1 LSSQTGV
8 RAPSRGHGNRACRA
22 PRPPLKCQPARDFIF
37 GHAALLVNARNLCIL
52 AASRREGR
60 VCSPWHCEGCC
71 ASKVIMLSLCC
82 AAPMGRG
89 APARRRWLRL
99 NIEGRASARECLISG
114 QVRRTRVSACRLS
127 AMPLAPGRGHSFRG
141 GVGPPRR
148 ATKQGHDF
156 SNEAARTVA
165 LFTLAQ
171 CLRHQPRAAQSFFGF
186 QESGSREDMVRAKF
200 PRSRSPARLA
210 ILRLARRSRGRAA
223 FGRAGAAP
231 AQRAAKLS
239 TDGGPLSRKGATKAP
254 QRRHKGT
261 TKAPQRRHKGA
272 TKGSPRFSF
281 LNAVQRGA
289 PQRGHKGA
297 TNGLRARVRFALWVL
312 CVRFGCAL
320 SGSLRLR
327 PSRLAQGR
335 AQGGPIGAPGS
346 RGGRLGKAA
355 GLIGRG
361 FRYFDVGAVGRR
373 LDGNMKDI
381 SF

>member
-1 LSSQTGV
+1 MFASFLSSQTGV

-156 SNEAARTVA
+156 SNDAARTVA

-223 FGRAGAAP
+223 FGRAGAAH

-239 TDGGPLSRKGATKAP
+239 TDGGPLSRKGAA
-254 QRRHKGT
+254 
-261 TKAPQRRHKGA
+261 KAPQRRHKGA
-272 TKGSPRFSF
+272 TK
-281 LNAVQRGA
+281 A
-289 PQRGHKGA
+289 PQRHHKGA
-297 TNGLRARVRFALWVL
+297 TKAPQRRHKGLASVFLLKRSTAGSAAKGPQRGCAPEFGLL
-312 CVRFGCAL
+312 CGCFVCASVAPFLAPFGCAL
-320 SGSLRLR
+320 
-327 PSRLAQGR
+327 
-335 AQGGPIGAPGS
+335 PGS
-346 RGGRLGKAA
+346 PRGGRKGGQLARQAPAEEGLGKQRA
-355 GLIGRG
+355 
-361 FRYFDVGAVGRR
+361 
-373 LDGNMKDI
+373 
-381 SF
+381 